1 MEKSNK
7 IFLAI
12 IIICTLCVTAICVY
26 AIMNHEEV
34 ELTDA
39 EKFKQEFEELNGL
52 PSEVKD
58 VNYLE
63 VNISDDNPM
72 VYKSGKEILDV
83 LKNEDAYIF
92 FGYPNDPYCRNAI
105 EILLEAAKEKNI
117 KTIYYV
123 NILNIRDSYEFNGSI
138 IPEQTKK
145 GTDAYYEILKFF
157 GDKLFEFYVK
167 DEEGNMYDTGVKRL
181 YASTIIAVSKNK
193 LEYMHVNT
201 VESQEDPYSV
211 LTDEQKEELLDL
223 YKDLFSTF
231 DNEVC
236 TSSSC

>member
-1 MEKSNK
+1 MEKSNR

-12 IIICTLCVTAICVY
+12 IVVCTLCVLGICAY
-26 AIMNHEEV
+26 AIINHEEV
-34 ELTDA
+34 EITDS
-39 EKFKQEFEELNGL
+39 EKFKNEYEALNGI

-58 VNYLE
+58 VDYLS
-63 VNISDDNPM
+63 VNINEDNPM
-72 VYKSGKEILDV
+72 VYKTAKEILEV
-83 LKNEDAYIF
+83 LKNEDAFVF

-105 EILLEAAKEKNI
+105 EILLKAAKEKNI

-123 NILNIRDSYEFNGSI
+123 DILNIRDNYEFNGSI
-138 IPEQTKK
+138 IPKQTKK
-145 GTDAYYEILKFF
+145 GTDAYYDILKFF
-157 GDKLFEFYVK
+157 GNYLFEFYVK

-181 YASTIIAVSKNK
+181 YASTLIAVSNNK
-193 LEYMHVNT
+193 LQYMHVNT

-211 LTDEQKEELLDL
+211 LTDEQKEELLEI

-231 DNEVC
+231 DSEVC